1 MFNSSAFLETSRKLS
16 MGLLHSSVQ
25 ENQVDRHDH
34 NSVNERNVAKLPSPQ
49 HRNKVPPTPMRE
61 GNPFDSSLF
70 ASNVNVRET
79 SGRTVFTPSAPAL
92 IEISRNTHEVIRSSS
107 LEIGKVLLL
116 ECFDYYNVV
125 LLWLRICSLKST
137 NSHPMSA
144 VEKHFLKL
152 QSVQLCVLDPIWHQ
166 LKTLGNVETTTKEHL
181 YPVFPPMPVA
191 VINHFG
197 GYYGRINNGNHIL
210 YEEITCLGVIAE
222 AIRQAVSD
230 APAGAYISNVGTAQL
245 VMTDHL
251 LGFKPLTVRRNE
263 AKNLPMQAG
272 IDLDVF
278 PEYPNHSAVNFELI
292 TVVSNILEKVVVLKS
307 RMVKIPELPSIGHPA
322 QLFIQTPNPVLKV
335 RAIDGEAHASSLSQ
349 DPPSSFGLAL
359 YLLLNLRKS
368 QSPPMCRTNLPNK

>member
-34 NSVNERNVAKLPSPQ
+34 NSVNERNFAKLPSPQ

-92 IEISRNTHEVIRSSS
+92 IEISRNTYEVIRSSS
-107 LEIGKVLLL
+107 LEIGKVTAN
-116 ECFDYYNVV
+116 D
-125 LLWLRICSLKST
+125 RSRK
-137 NSHPMSA
+137 A
-144 VEKHFLKL
+144 LKL
-152 QSVQLCVLDPIWHQ
+152 FQSVQLCVLDPIWHQ

-222 AIRQAVSD
+222 VIRQAVSD

-322 QLFIQTPNPVLKV
+322 QLFIQTPNPVLNV
-335 RAIDGEAHASSLSQ
+335 RAIGGEAHASSLSQ

-368 QSPPMCRTNLPNK
+368 QSPPMCRTNLPNKQ